1 MIIRTLTRTVGWA
14 GRRVA
19 TRSRWVAQRLW
30 IVAAAQVAL
39 IANRHWRRLEPEER
53 RRLRELL
60 VKSKGRPSKLTA
72 RDRQEV
78 EQLLQKLDYA
88 ELGGNVATTLLP
100 FRPLG
105 RLVEWTLRRFRGPE
119 HHPAGRADAQ
129 DLTKTTS
136 VGPGRERTS
145 VRGSAE
151 RSPITSAAR

>member
-19 TRSRWVAQRLW
+19 IRSRWLAQRLW
-30 IVAAAQVAL
+30 LVAAAQLAL

-60 VKSKGRPSKLTA
+60 VKSKGRPSNLTA
-72 RDRQEV
+72 RERREA
-78 EQLLQKLDYA
+78 EELLEKLDYA

-105 RLVEWTLRRFRGPE
+105 RLVEWAL
-119 HHPAGRADAQ
+119 
-129 DLTKTTS
+129 
-136 VGPGRERTS
+136 RTS
-145 VRGSAE
+145 
-151 RSPITSAAR
+151 